1 MPRGEAGDR
10 APGAAAAQGHGSQ
23 VRLVAE
29 ESVAVPHA
37 SHLRMQ
43 NDTTESTAACSNP
56 GVRISFVKAK
66 KKKKV
71 TLKKVNA
78 FATGVGE
85 KIAQQAQFCFLCHSA
100 ATLLILEAC
109 RQSQLSK
116 ASPLWELT
124 CRIATFVWKIFKTT
138 MRAGLPAERQAR
150 SWALH

>member
-43 NDTTESTAACSNP
+43 NDTTESTAACGNP

-66 KKKKV
+66 KKKKSH
-71 TLKKVNA
+71 TQESKCLCNRGRGKNSP
-78 FATGVGE
+78 TGTVLFSLPQRCHPPHPRGLQA
-85 KIAQQAQFCFLCHSA
+85 KSAQQSIPFVGAHLPDCDLC
-100 ATLLILEAC
+100 LEN
-109 RQSQLSK
+109 L
-116 ASPLWELT
+116 
-124 CRIATFVWKIFKTT
+124 
-138 MRAGLPAERQAR
+138 
-150 SWALH
+150 